1 MSFLQTCQKTHPWL
15 TFQLDL
21 RQCQPRTWIAL
32 GEAQSK
38 CQHLA
43 GVALKPESA
52 NELLRIFLAKGVH
65 ATTAIEGNTLT
76 EEQVLDIIDKK
87 DAVPRSQ
94 QYLKTEVSNVL
105 RLSNLIANDVANNG
119 TADIIIESICDYNR
133 EILADLELDEHVV
146 AGEFRELVVGV
157 NDYRAPESRFLKDLM
172 ERLCNWLNGPSFQP
186 PDPSQRV
193 SYGVIKAIIAHLY
206 LAWIHAFGDGNGRTA
221 RAMEV
226 RILMEAG
233 VPMTAAHL
241 LSNHY
246 NQTRSEYYRQLS
258 RASKSGGDVK
268 PFLAYS
274 IEGFVDQLRAQIDIV
289 RKYQFNMAWENYVY
303 DKFGKNKSFSDKRQI
318 KLLLA
323 LSDHG
328 DWIERSQ
335 LRRLNVEIVEEYS
348 SKTGKTLTR
357 DLNRLVSEGLVIKAG
372 NRVKANKSMILA
384 FLPKQHAGD

>member
-1 MSFLQTCQKTHPWL
+1 MKTHPWI
-15 TFQLDL
+15 TFEIDL
-21 RQCQPRTWIAL
+21 RQLQPLTWIAL

-38 CQHLA
+38 SQHLA

-52 NELLRIFLAKGVH
+52 AELLRIFLAKGVH
-65 ATTAIEGNTLT
+65 ATTAIEGNTLS
-76 EEQVLDIIDKK
+76 EQQVRDRIEGKEV
-87 DAVPRSQ
+87 VPKSQ
-94 QYLKTEVSNVL
+94 RYLQTEVDNVL
-105 RLSNLIANDVANNG
+105 RLSNSIANDVAKNG
-119 TADIIIESICDYNR
+119 GVDIAIESICQYNQ
-133 EILADLELDEHVV
+133 ELLAELELDDHVSP
-146 AGEFRELVVGV
+146 GKFRKMVVGV
-157 NDYRAPESRFLKDLM
+157 SDYRAPEAKFLDGLM
-172 ERLCNWLNGPSFQP
+172 EQFCNWMNGSNFRP
-186 PDPSQRV
+186 PDPNQKIAF
-193 SYGVIKAIIAHLY
+193 GVIKAIVAHLY

-246 NQTRSEYYRQLS
+246 NQTRTEYYRQLS
-258 RASKSGGDVK
+258 RASKSGGDIK
-268 PFLAYS
+268 PFLSYS
-274 IEGFVDQLRAQIDIV
+274 IDGFVDQLRSQIEIV
-289 RKYQFNMAWENYVY
+289 REYQFNMAWENYVY

-323 LSDHG
+323 LSSYG
-328 DWIERSQ
+328 DWIERVQ

-357 DLNRLVSEGLVIKAG
+357 DLNRLVIEGLVIKSG

-384 FLPKQHAGD
+384 FLPTQHAGD